1 MTDDA
6 LNESIE
12 RLRKLGE
19 STFDAWTAQVAVP
32 DYLHSW
38 ARELSRC
45 VSRGGLKRLAADYAA
60 RERDKRLDDETRSVN
75 RERAK
80 ALKKYGSSGK

>member
-1 MTDDA
+1 MTDD
-6 LNESIE
+6 EMDETIE

-19 STFDAWTAQVAVP
+19 STFDAWRAQAVLP
-32 DYLHSW
+32 GYLDGW

-45 VSRGGLKRLAADYAA
+45 VSKGGLKRLHVDYAA
-60 RERDKRLDDETRSVN
+60 RARDERLSEDDRSVN

-80 ALKKYGSSGK
+80 ALKKYL